1 MSIFEGVQFSFDLAY
16 FLLVLGLYLLASLF
30 SLPPIVLHITLLL
43 ALMPIAYEAYKRLRE
58 RKIGTELFLVV
69 ASALSFIGHQERA
82 MIIVL
87 LIMLFAHFLEDFI
100 AERADDAIKNLVKL
114 IPDKVLVKE
123 DDEEQELPLSK
134 VKPGMVVVIG
144 TGKRIPVDGKI
155 IKGAA
160 AVNESSL
167 TGESALKEKSV
178 GAKVFAGT
186 YLESGSVY
194 VAVEK
199 VGADTFFGKIVDLV
213 QASQE
218 KKARVAVVADRVAT
232 VLVPSVL
239 IFFGIVWL
247 VTKNFDLLV
256 TLLVFGSPV
265 ELTLITP
272 LTIISSSIAAFRR
285 GILVKGGAAL
295 EVLSNVDTL
304 IFDKT
309 GTLTIGEPYIVKVEV
324 MQPNFTEEDVV
335 QISAV
340 AEKRSDHVAAKA
352 FLRKAEELGLK
363 IFDPDKYSSISG
375 HGVEIVYKGKK
386 WILGNKHFVSAQ
398 EHGNIKVTDN
408 AQDGA
413 YTILYLGSE
422 GKLYGKIFIADKV
435 RYDAKDIIKKL
446 KQLGI
451 KKIVLLSGDRQEIVN
466 SVAKDLD
473 IKEAYGDVF
482 PDQKLKLI
490 ADLQKTGHVVAMT
503 GDGINDAP
511 ALRGANVGIAMGA
524 MGMEPAI
531 DASDIVLMTNDLS
544 KITFVYQL
552 AKKTMAV
559 IRQNLFYGFAAIH
572 LLGMVLAFFGVIQP
586 VSAAL
591 FHAVPDTLIL
601 LNSIRLTRFK

>member
-114 IPDKVLVKE
+114 IPDKVLVK
-123 DDEEQELPLSK
+123 DGDEEQELPLSA
-134 VKPGMVVVIG
+134 VKPGMIVVVG

-167 TGESALKEKSV
+167 TGESVLKEKSV

-218 KKARVAVVADRVAT
+218 KKARVTVIADRVAT

-272 LTIISSSIAAFRR
+272 LTIISSSIAAFRH

-309 GTLTIGEPYIVKVEV
+309 GTLTIGEPYIVKVEA
-324 MQPNFTEEDVV
+324 MQPNFTEEDII

-363 IFDPDKYSSISG
+363 IFDPDEYSSISG
-375 HGVEIVYKGKK
+375 HGVEIVYKGNK
-386 WILGNKHFVSAQ
+386 WFLGNKHFVSAP

-422 GKLYGKIFIADKV
+422 GNLYGKIFIADKV

-466 SVAKDLD
+466 SVATELD

-531 DASDIVLMTNDLS
+531 DAADIVLMTNDLS
-544 KITFVYQL
+544 KITFVYEL